1 MARVAKADVHAA
13 LEQAAQ
19 NIIDAAGPDQIT
31 SRKNLK
37 DKLAELKGAERGLTA
52 MFFGFIDHRDHE
64 PGARVTEPDVRRA
77 LTYAKKE
84 LVDDYDLN
92 GNGLS
97 KDEISAM
104 STTGKLAVRL
114 AQEMKARAKPAVSDC
129 CE

>member
-13 LEQAAQ
+13 LERAAKH
-19 NIIDAAGPDQIT
+19 IIDAGGPDQIT

-37 DKLAELKGAERGLTA
+37 AKLRELEGAERGLTA

-64 PGARVTEPDVRRA
+64 LGARVTPPDVERA
-77 LTYAKKE
+77 LVYAKKE

-97 KDEISAM
+97 KDEIATM
-104 STTGKLAVRL
+104 STTGKLAVRV